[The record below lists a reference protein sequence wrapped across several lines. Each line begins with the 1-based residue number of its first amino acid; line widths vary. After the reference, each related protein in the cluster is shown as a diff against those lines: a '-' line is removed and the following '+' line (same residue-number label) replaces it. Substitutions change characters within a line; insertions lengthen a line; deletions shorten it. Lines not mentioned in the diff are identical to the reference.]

1 MLIYQRV
8 SFFSFLDGDRH
19 FEKLTHILRSRRVP
33 TMVPAFPHGIN
44 KSTSDGLCQILFPSY
59 LEWLLFFLGN
69 NTSIPSRYRLSRL
82 FGAVDIV
89 LDLRI
94 FLQPS
99 VQGEINWRNLDP
111 SQCLVAHVSRWEKA
125 ATEGEANCRSLRIGE
140 RPFDEGHW
148 TNKTDDLLFKFK
160 SLKPLLMAILNI
172 LNILNISN
180 IWNILNIFNDMYNIY
195 IIYYIVCT
203 GWICLW
209 TVVPSFTS
217 LIYKFTMNPASI

>member
-1 MLIYQRV
+1 MACVKSCFHRTWNDYC
-8 SFFSFLDGDRH
+8 FFGGGKTQGYLLGIAWVAFL
-19 FEKLTHILRSRRVP
+19 E
-33 TMVPAFPHGIN
+33 
-44 KSTSDGLCQILFPSY
+44 
-59 LEWLLFFLGN
+59 LL
-69 NTSIPSRYRLSRL
+69 
-82 FGAVDIV
+82 

-125 ATEGEANCRSLRIGE
+125 ATEGEANCRSLSIGE
-140 RPFDEGHW
+140 RPFDEGHR

-172 LNILNISN
+172 LNISNISN